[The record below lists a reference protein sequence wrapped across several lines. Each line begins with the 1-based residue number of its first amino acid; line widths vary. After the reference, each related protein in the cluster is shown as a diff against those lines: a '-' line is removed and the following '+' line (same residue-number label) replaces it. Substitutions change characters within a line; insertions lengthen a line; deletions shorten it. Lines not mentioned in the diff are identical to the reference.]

1 MFVCGLS
8 GSSSPFQ
15 VAEIPQSHTLFLRN
29 VLAIANQFGR
39 KDPLLPRATSSK
51 IEQKQQAQLMKTN
64 PVGAAD
70 RAHVAEKKGG
80 VAVICEEKDTFKRF
94 MWSTGNAATV
104 IHICLCLPRAML
116 SPPSSSLAVA
126 LDDDNAVALDDA
138 VPSR

>member
-1 MFVCGLS
+1 
-8 GSSSPFQ
+8 
-15 VAEIPQSHTLFLRN
+15 
-29 VLAIANQFGR
+29 
-39 KDPLLPRATSSK
+39 
-51 IEQKQQAQLMKTN
+51 MKTN

-80 VAVICEEKDTFKRF
+80 VAAICEEKDTFKRF

-104 IHICLCLPRAML
+104 IHICLCLPRAVL
-116 SPPSSSLAVA
+116 SPPSPPSSSLAVA